1 MDTQDNNVP
10 LNVQPLGLNE
20 ENTLLQCPF
29 TMNIVLAAS
38 QNLAFKRVYA

>member
-20 ENTLLQCPF
+20 KTLCRSAHL
-29 TMNIVLAAS
+29 
-38 QNLAFKRVYA
+38 K